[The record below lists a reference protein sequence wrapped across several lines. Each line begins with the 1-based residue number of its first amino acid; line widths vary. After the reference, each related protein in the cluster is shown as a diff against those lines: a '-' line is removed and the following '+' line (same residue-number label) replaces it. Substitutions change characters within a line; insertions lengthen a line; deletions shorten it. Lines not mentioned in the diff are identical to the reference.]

1 MITNLPIEA
10 STEVEIKQFFDKYYT
25 NEVTF
30 PSAEIDSVVAFFQ
43 RRNFDL
49 TSARTT
55 AIVLLN
61 QARIDN
67 VNVFELLDTLKS
79 FPAVQLNQIVA
90 QVINSY
96 RQQTSLIGFRVAVP
110 ENVYE
115 IRNILV

>member
-1 MITNLPIEA
+1 MINLPLE
-10 STEVEIKQFFDKYYT
+10 STKEVEIKKFLDKYYDT
-25 NEVTF
+25 EMTF
-30 PSAEIDSVVAFFQ
+30 PAGEIDAVVGFFQ

-55 AIVLLN
+55 AIVLLT
-61 QARIDN
+61 QARTDN

-96 RQQTSLIGFRVAVP
+96 RQKTSLIGYRIAIP
-110 ENVYE
+110 ENTYE
-115 IRNILV
+115 IRNVLV